1 MALAVACTAFVF
13 QLTVL
18 YPWHN
23 ELQENFNEVQLV
35 IENTK
40 NEGFARRALI
50 ETAKAE
56 GLERKAIAEKL
67 DKQLENID
75 SKLDILLELENVNAK
90 LEYILDGLSDKK

>member
-1 MALAVACTAFVF
+1 MALAVACTAFCF

-23 ELQENFNEVQLV
+23 DIQDNFNEVQVV

-40 NEGFARRALI
+40 NEGLARKALI

-75 SKLDILLELENVNAK
+75 SKLDILLELEQVNTK
-90 LEYILDGLSDKK
+90 LEQVLEGLNKH